1 MLFYCLESSPFMFN
15 VDIVEGVGLSHFEDL
30 EVSEMQLKTSFFRLL
45 FEWSTVL
52 GLSVIGSIV
61 QVIESLSFACIL

>member
-1 MLFYCLESSPFMFN
+1 MLFYCLEFSPFMFN
-15 VDIVEGVGLSHFEDL
+15 VDIVEGVGLSLFEDL
-30 EVSEMQLKTSFFRLL
+30 EVSEMQLKTSFFRLPC
-45 FEWSTVL
+45 EWSTVL